1 MLKGRKLFQTKRL
14 SGRISRFPIFASA
27 TCRITGKAIFTI
39 GGTAMNKDLF
49 ISGSIVVTRD
59 EDQRVKFIQFV
70 PDDEFTPVLEHG
82 SKTSGQLQLLRNA
95 AFDYVASKPRI
106 RNNLLLIR
114 KARHGRLSGT
124 RDHAFQLTLKVFAA
138 EGIDWQKAFVEEPIE
153 VMADLMGL
161 KRMREILKEAL
172 KKLEAQ
178 GLVEKDWK
186 PYGQEW

>member
-1 MLKGRKLFQTKRL
+1 M
-14 SGRISRFPIFASA
+14 
-27 TCRITGKAIFTI
+27 
-39 GGTAMNKDLF
+39 AMNKELF

-95 AFDYVASKPRI
+95 AFDYVANKPRI

>member
-1 MLKGRKLFQTKRL
+1 
-14 SGRISRFPIFASA
+14 
-27 TCRITGKAIFTI
+27 
-39 GGTAMNKDLF
+39 MNKDLF

-70 PDDEFTPVLEHG
+70 PDDEFTPVLEQG

-95 AFDYVASKPRI
+95 AFDYVANKPRI

-138 EGIDWQKAFVEEPIE
+138 EGIDWQKAFVIEPIE
-153 VMADLMGL
+153 VMTDLMGPE
-161 KRMREILKEAL
+161 RMREILKEAL
-172 KKLEAQ
+172 NRLSA
-178 GLVEKDWK
+178 KDD
-186 PYGQEW
+186 

>member
-1 MLKGRKLFQTKRL
+1 M
-14 SGRISRFPIFASA
+14 S
-27 TCRITGKAIFTI
+27 
-39 GGTAMNKDLF
+39 KDLF

-70 PDDEFTPVLEHG
+70 PDDEFTPVLEQG